1 MDNKKEFYKD
11 VWKLALPITIQ
22 CLLQSSFSIV
32 DQIMVGSLGSV
43 SIAGIGL
50 GGKFSSLFITTVT
63 AVSTAAG
70 ILIAQY
76 YGNKDEKGVNE
87 SFVSSMLFSLII
99 AVLFTIPSM
108 IIAQNI
114 MKMYSK
120 DVATINAS
128 ASYLRIVSY
137 GFIPLTF
144 TLIMETLLRCIG
156 YAKYP
161 MYSSVLAVILN
172 TVLNYILIFG
182 KFGFSGMGLEGA
194 AIATNISRIV
204 EFVVILGFF
213 IYVKQKENIY
223 VSFNVH
229 IKADFIKKVLV
240 VLIPILFCEF
250 LWSLGENIYSM
261 IYGRIGTEAC
271 AAMTL
276 TSSIQSL
283 TIGAFNG
290 VSAAAGIMVG
300 RQLGAGDF
308 DESYHTSKV
317 FVYLGIIGS
326 VIIGILVTLTAP
338 LYVKL
343 FAVSEDVR
351 KTTCYI
357 LYAFSIILFVKVTNM
372 ILEGSVLRSGG
383 NTKITLIIDF
393 IGTWIFGIP
402 LGLVTAFV
410 FNMPIYYVYFILS
423 LEEAVRMAIS
433 IVVFKKRI
441 WMNNITNDAS
451 YKSSELG
458 VEK

>member
-1 MDNKKEFYKD
+1 MDNRREFYKD
-11 VWKLALPITIQ
+11 IWKLALPITIQ
-22 CLLQSSFSIV
+22 CLLQSSFSII

-43 SIAGIGL
+43 SIAGIGI
-50 GGKFSSLFITTVT
+50 GGKFSSLFIVTVT

-70 ILIAQY
+70 ILISQY

-87 SFVSSMLFSLII
+87 SFVSSLLFSVII

-108 IIAQNI
+108 IFSQSV

-120 DVATINAS
+120 DAATISAS

-144 TLIMETLLRCIG
+144 TLIMETFLRCAD

-172 TVLNYILIFG
+172 TVLNYVLIFG
-182 KFGFSGMGLEGA
+182 KLGFSSMGLEGA
-194 AIATNISRIV
+194 AIATNISRIF
-204 EFVVILGFF
+204 EFIMILCLF
-213 IYVKQKENIY
+213 IYVKRKENIY
-223 VSFNVH
+223 VSLRIH

-240 VLIPILFCEF
+240 VLVPILFCEF

-261 IYGRIGTEAC
+261 IYGRIGTDAC

-300 RQLGAGDF
+300 RQLGAEDF
-308 DESYHTSKV
+308 DGSYHTSKV

-326 VIIGILVTLTAP
+326 VIIGILVTLIAP

-383 NTKITLIIDF
+383 NTKINLIIDF

-402 LGLVTAFV
+402 LGLVSAFV
-410 FNMPIYYVYFILS
+410 FKLPIYYVYFILS
-423 LEEAVRMAIS
+423 LEEAIRMVIS
-433 IVVFKKRI
+433 IIVFRKRI
-441 WMNNITNDAS
+441 WMKNITKESVN
-451 YKSSELG
+451 
-458 VEK
+458 